1 LTKPPI
7 LYSLKLIL
15 HPVVNR
21 LWLLI
26 VLKAWRYSFFQIVL
40 GKRWR
45 LWVPIPS
52 IATHL
57 DKPFVAPGVDWKS
70 KLTELME
77 KQDVGAHTSGMNQ

>member
-7 LYSLKLIL
+7 LYSIKLFL

-26 VLKAWRYSFFQIVL
+26 VLKAWRHTFRQIIL

-52 IATHL
+52 VATHL
-57 DKPFVAPGVDWKS
+57 DKPFVAPGINWEKHIA
-70 KLTELME
+70 ELRGV
-77 KQDVGAHTSGMNQ
+77 KY